1 MTRYKSISKTLTA
14 LIIIVIIV
22 LVGVGGYYYYSTT
35 TKTAKAQISKIA
47 LILPGPVNDLSWNQA
62 SYLAALQL
70 AQYLN
75 STGHKTVFSYTTGAY
90 TTSDILPALQTYAGQ
105 GYNFIIYAG
114 YQGQVP
120 VNDVNNTYKNT
131 GFLVLDGYSAGGNVL
146 IVFERGGQLGFV
158 MGVLAALLSH
168 SGKVAIIGGENVG
181 DITWITQGFLLG
193 VKYANQNF
201 GKNVSVINIFVGN
214 FDDPAAAKAAATTAI
229 SEGADVLFCSGD
241 GITEGVAAA
250 AQEYNVPFLFDE
262 GNASSLAPNQTMGG
276 VVFTWEPV
284 FLQAYNYWMTNHT
297 LPTKPFYA
305 TFANKGITL
314 YLAPKLP
321 SSVKTTVM
329 NIYNACVSYK
339 IQVYK
344 ELPNGTL
351 VYSPVTPPYSSLTT

>member
-1 MTRYKSISKTLTA
+1 MKRHRSVSRTVIA
-14 LIIIVIIV
+14 AIVIVVIV
-22 LVGVGGYYYYSTT
+22 IAVGGGYYYYSSV
-35 TKTAKAQISKIA
+35 TKKVQTQVVKIA

-62 SYLAALQL
+62 SYLAGLEL

-75 STGHKTVFSYTTGAY
+75 STGHRALFSYTTGAY
-90 TTSDILPALQTYAGQ
+90 TTSDILPALQTYSQQ

-120 VNDVNNTYKNT
+120 VDDVNNTYKNT
-131 GFLVLDGYSAGGNVL
+131 AYLVLDGYTPGGNVG
-146 IVFERGGQLGFV
+146 VVVERGGQLGFI
-158 MGVLAALLSH
+158 MGVLAALLDH
-168 SGKVAIIGGENVG
+168 TGKVAIIGGENVG

-250 AQEYNVPFLFDE
+250 AEEYNVPFLFDE

-284 FLQAYNYWMTNHT
+284 FLEAYNYWTTNHT
-297 LPTKPFYA
+297 FPLKPFYA
-305 TFANKGITL
+305 TFANGGITL
-314 YLAPKLP
+314 YLAPKVP
-321 SSVKTTVM
+321 SNVSTIIM
-329 NIYNACVSYK
+329 NLLAACKEYK

-351 VYSPVTPPYSSLTT
+351 VWSPVTPPYSSLT